1 VEQRRDSR
9 TESTFGFT
17 LSSIVRQAEYPIAHS
32 VARERRTGCVSGGCG
47 FDFNRAV
54 RLFQGIAQTR
64 PGRPLY
70 GGRRRCWR
78 SVGVEAVQV
87 PKSVAP
93 FVLHVILK
101 LQLRLIVIGAES
113 ILAEFERV
121 GVEGHSQFGASEVF
135 EFEVGFLGDFGHH
148 DGADFL
154 AVVKRPG
161 VVTMGELQLRTALR
175 FDFPA
180 DTVEALRTSLAFL
193 LGQLLT
199 RR

>member
-1 VEQRRDSR
+1 
-9 TESTFGFT
+9 
-17 LSSIVRQAEYPIAHS
+17 
-32 VARERRTGCVSGGCG
+32 
-47 FDFNRAV
+47 
-54 RLFQGIAQTR
+54 
-64 PGRPLY
+64 
-70 GGRRRCWR
+70 
-78 SVGVEAVQV
+78 
-87 PKSVAP
+87 
-93 FVLHVILK
+93 VLHVILK

-161 VVTMGELQLRTALR
+161 VVTIFGMGELQVRTALR